1 MATIRIAAR
10 STWWSRWRKQNSRL
24 YCASTLAFFFLGVS
38 ISAGQTNRPTESQVE
53 AAYLYNFGKF
63 VTWPSD
69 RVRSADT
76 FEICVIGRDPF
87 GPVLDA
93 TVSGESIDRKKIA
106 IARISRMQEGAACNI
121 LFVSVSEA
129 GHLQGILAEARRMH
143 ILTVS
148 DMPHFAERGGMIG
161 LLVQDG
167 RIRFEVNR
175 NEAEQSQLG
184 LSSELLKVAVKVIAS
199 NSAGSEPR

>member
-1 MATIRIAAR
+1 M
-10 STWWSRWRKQNSRL
+10 KQNSRL

-69 RVRSADT
+69 LARSADT
-76 FEICVIGRDPF
+76 FEICLIGKDPF
-87 GPVLDA
+87 GSILDA
-93 TVSGESIDRKKIA
+93 TVSGESINGKKIA
-106 IARISRMQEGAACNI
+106 IARISRMQEGSACNI
-121 LFVSVSEA
+121 VFISSSEA
-129 GHLQGILAEARRMH
+129 SHLPGIVVESRRMH
-143 ILTVS
+143 VLTVS

-161 LLVQDG
+161 LIDQDG

-175 NEAEQSQLG
+175 NEAELSHLG

-199 NSAGSEPR
+199 KPAGSEP